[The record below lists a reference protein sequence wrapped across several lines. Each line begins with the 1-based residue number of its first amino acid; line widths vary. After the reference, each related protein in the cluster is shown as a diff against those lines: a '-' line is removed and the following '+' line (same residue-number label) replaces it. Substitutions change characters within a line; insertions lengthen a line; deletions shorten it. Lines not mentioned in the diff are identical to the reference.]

1 MNPWKLILATV
12 VIFGAGIVMGGLLVN
27 YVIHS
32 ASTPQ
37 HHAPAAPSAANTNR
51 PPADHADPAKVRQ
64 PELLSQQ
71 FVQRLDDVLQ
81 LTPPQRDAI
90 QKIICTG
97 QEQNHAIW
105 TNCAAQSR
113 QVMQE
118 VRQQIRAQLNP
129 DQLNQFEKLL
139 KQTHPAPRHAGTN
152 AVPVPPPA
160 TNGPALTTTNL
171 AGACPSQPAQAED
184 SKIPCAGGG

>member
-32 ASTPQ
+32 APKPA
-37 HHAPAAPSAANTNR
+37 HHAQTVPSAATTNR
-51 PPADHADPAKVRQ
+51 PPADHVDLAKVRQ

-139 KQTHPAPRHAGTN
+139 KQAHPGARHPGTN
-152 AVPVPPPA
+152 AAPMLPPA
-160 TNGPALTTTNL
+160 TNAPALSTTNI
-171 AGACPSQPAQAED
+171 AGACPTGRPQD
-184 SKIPCAGGG
+184 SESEIPCACGG